1 MVYGDF
7 FSFFL
12 RAEIFVLTRF
22 GGTMFDFEE
31 KNMTLTHFVAKI
43 NCISVKKYFISDFF
57 SYEIIRRNVFIF
69 PPYFFCSLLFK
80 WIFDRID

>member
-1 MVYGDF
+1 
-7 FSFFL
+7 
-12 RAEIFVLTRF
+12 
-22 GGTMFDFEE
+22 MFDFEE

-69 PPYFFCSLLFK
+69 PPLLLFSSFQMDFRSDRL
-80 WIFDRID
+80 IFGLKRDIDSLRHES